1 MQELYFLLLL
11 LASSGNSILIV
22 ILLKRTVNS
31 PILST
36 FVVLLLLINFWSIPQ
51 LLLITYEF
59 NENLFIAIDKISAIG
74 YVFIP
79 VAMSLFALAYTGS
92 LTTAKSLAYI
102 LGVYAPSIIFL
113 YFAWNTNLIESR
125 IYSEIIKTTWGNA
138 VPTGSLF
145 PIMVIWFELISFY
158 SIFIIW
164 KMSRKTFDRLRKKQS
179 ILLIIAIAIPIIFG
193 TITNGILPAL
203 HISVFPVAIPLT
215 TITAMITT
223 YAIYKYGLFELSTLN
238 VISSIGNGVI
248 IINTQRKIVLIND
261 VARDLLGLRNE
272 KVYEKTFEDVLTLKS
287 ATYNSTAKHGK
298 NSISYVLT
306 TGKHIKAHDFFM
318 KSKFR
323 KTFSAECTIS
333 PMMQNGNV
341 IGVTIIF
348 RDNSHEKAI
357 EKSKNEFIS
366 IASHE
371 LKTPL
376 TSVIAFS
383 QLLEKDIIKKGDQQN
398 LYIIHSIN
406 EQLGKMK
413 VLIEDLLNV
422 SRIENGMFTLNKK
435 EHSLESLVLKTVKD
449 MQYGIDTHKLVIVGG
464 TKRKL
469 NFDIDRIYQVL
480 INLISNAVKYSP
492 HAKHVYIF
500 IEESEKEVII
510 RVKDSGIGIAKKD
523 QEKIF
528 ERFYRSNKFH
538 QKSMVGF
545 GLGLYICAEIIRN
558 HKGRL
563 WVESKQ
569 NKGSIFSFSLPYSG
583 DQTR

>member
-102 LGVYAPSIIFL
+102 LGVYTPSIIFL

-125 IYSEIIKTTWGNA
+125 NYSEIIKTTWGNA

-164 KMSRKTFDRLRKKQS
+164 QMSKKTFDGLRKKQS

-238 VISSIGNGVI
+238 VISSIGNGVV

-333 PMMQNGNV
+333 PMLQNGNV

-348 RDNSHEKAI
+348 RDNSHEKAV

-422 SRIENGMFTLNKK
+422 SRIENGMFTLSKK
-435 EHSLESLVLKTVKD
+435 EHSLESLVQKTVKD

-480 INLISNAVKYSP
+480 VNLISNAVKYSP

-569 NKGSIFSFSLPYSG
+569 NKGSDFFFSLPYSG
-583 DQTR
+583 D

>member
-79 VAMSLFALAYTGS
+79 VAMSLFALAYTNNLIAARS
-92 LTTAKSLAYI
+92 LYFL
-102 LGVYAPSIIFL
+102 LGVYAPSLIFL

-125 IYSEIIKTTWGNA
+125 IYSEIIKTNWGNA

-145 PIMVIWFELISFY
+145 PIMVIWFELIAFY

-164 KMSRKTFDRLRKKQS
+164 QMSKKTLDTLKKKQS
-179 ILLIIAIAIPIIFG
+179 ILLMIAMAIPILFG
-193 TITNGILPAL
+193 SITNGVLPAF
-203 HISVFPVAIPLT
+203 HISVFPIAIPLT
-215 TITAMITT
+215 TVTALITT
-223 YAIYKYGLFELSTLN
+223 YAIYKYGLFELSTIN
-238 VISSIGNGVI
+238 VLSSIGNGVI
-248 IINTQRKIVLIND
+248 TINTQKQIVLING

-272 KVYEKTFEDVLTLKS
+272 KVYEKTLENVITIKS
-287 ATYNSTAKHGK
+287 AAHNTPNHVKKPIA
-298 NSISYVLT
+298 YVLN
-306 TGKHIKAHDFFM
+306 TGKQIKSHDFFIR
-318 KSKFR
+318 SKFR

-333 PMMQNGNV
+333 PLLQNGSV

-398 LYIIHSIN
+398 LYIIHSVN

-413 VLIEDLLNV
+413 ILIEDLLNV
-422 SRIENGMFTLNKK
+422 SRIESGMFTLNKK
-435 EHSLESLVLKTVKD
+435 AHSLENLVLKTVKD
-449 MQYGIDTHKLVIVGG
+449 IQYGTDSHKLIVVGS

-469 NFDIDRIYQVL
+469 IFDIDRIYQVL
-480 INLISNAVKYSP
+480 VNLVSNAVKYSP

-523 QEKIF
+523 QQKIF

-558 HKGRL
+558 HKGKL

-569 NKGSIFSFSLPYSG
+569 NKGSVFSFSLPYSG
-583 DQTR
+583 D